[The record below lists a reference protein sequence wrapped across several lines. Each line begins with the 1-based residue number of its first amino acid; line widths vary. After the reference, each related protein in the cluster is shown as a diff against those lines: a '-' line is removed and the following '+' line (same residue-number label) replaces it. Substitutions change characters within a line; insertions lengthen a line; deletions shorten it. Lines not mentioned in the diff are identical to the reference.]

1 LTKEKKTN
9 ILLVIGLVALI
20 IIVIIT
26 SAVLY
31 HKQKQLDDLNHKNE
45 QVKPETPPAEDEENQ
60 IFLKNFEIFID
71 NKIEI

>member
-1 LTKEKKTN
+1 MTKEKKTN

-45 QVKPETPPAEDEENQ
+45 QVKPETPTAEDEENQ